1 MKNKFFIK
9 YLIFGIIISFFLS
22 CQNDKKKETKEEKTD
37 PVVME
42 KIKKFFKNPEK
53 SSYQISPDGKYFS
66 FKAPYERRMNIFIQ
80 EIGKDK
86 EIQLTKDTAR
96 DLSGYFWANN
106 ERILYLKDTGGD
118 ENFQLYGVNIDG
130 TNLKALTVFEGVRT
144 RIIDVLE
151 DFPSEIIVGL
161 NKRDPRIFDPYR
173 LNIETG
179 KMEML
184 AENPG
189 DISGWMTDHKGKLR
203 VAFVS
208 DGVNQSILYRK
219 TEKEKFENVITLNF
233 KENLSP
239 IFFDFDNGDIV
250 YAASNLGRDKA
261 AIIKYDLSKK
271 KEIKEIFKHPE
282 VDVYNLHYSRK
293 RKVLTSI
300 SYTTWKK
307 QRHFLDKEVENLIKR
322 LEKELKGYEVG
333 ITGISKD
340 ETKYMVIAY
349 GDRSRGCYYFYDKKT
364 DKLTKIHEIAPWL
377 NENELSEMKPI
388 KYKSRDGFTI
398 NGYLSLPKGKEKA
411 KNLPVILNV
420 HGGPWARDHWGFN
433 PEVQFLTSQGY
444 AVLQVNFRGSTGY
457 GRKFWEASFKEW
469 GGKMQ
474 DDLTDGVNWL
484 IDQGIADK
492 NRVAIYGASYGG
504 YATLA
509 GLVHTPDLYA
519 CGIDYVGV
527 SNLFTFMKTIPPYWS
542 QYLPMLYEQVGHP
555 QKDSLLLAAKS
566 PALNADKI
574 KSPLFVAQGAKDPRV
589 NIQESDQMVE
599 AMKKRGVVVEYMVK
613 ENEGH
618 GFHNEENKFEFYEA
632 MNKFLK
638 KHMNK

>member
-130 TNLKALTVFEGVRT
+130 TNLKALTAFEGVRT

-151 DFPSEIIVGL
+151 DFP
-161 NKRDPRIFDPYR
+161 
-173 LNIETG
+173 
-179 KMEML
+179 
-184 AENPG
+184 
-189 DISGWMTDHKGKLR
+189 GWMTDHKGKLR

-349 GDRSRGCYYFYDKKT
+349 SDRSRGCYYFYDKKT

-377 NENELSEMKPI
+377 NEKELSEMKPI

-420 HGGPWARDHWGFN
+420 H
-433 PEVQFLTSQGY
+433 
-444 AVLQVNFRGSTGY
+444 
-457 GRKFWEASFKEW
+457 W

-474 DDLTDGVNWL
+474 NDLTDGVNWL
-484 IDQGIADK
+484 IKKGIADK

-542 QYLPMLYEQVGHP
+542 QYLAMLYEQVGHP

-589 NIQESDQMVE
+589 NIQESDQMVK